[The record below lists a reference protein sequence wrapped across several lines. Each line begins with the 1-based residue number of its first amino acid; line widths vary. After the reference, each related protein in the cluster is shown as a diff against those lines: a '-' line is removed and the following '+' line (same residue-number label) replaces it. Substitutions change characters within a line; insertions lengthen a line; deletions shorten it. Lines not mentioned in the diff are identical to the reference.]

1 MIMDIKNFVLSAVK
15 GYKIELSEEQLDR
28 LQKYFELLLSWNE
41 KMNLTAI
48 IEPKEVA
55 IKHFADSLSV
65 LNYIDI
71 PQGASVIDVGTG
83 AGFPGL
89 VLKIA
94 RPDIKLTLLDSLNK
108 RLKFLDEVLNSLGL
122 DAELVHARAEEGGQ
136 SIELRECYDFAVSR
150 AVARLNMLCE
160 YCLPY
165 VRLSGKFIAFKGGE
179 SEEEIKSASKAIQ
192 TLGGKKKNVFTF
204 ELPENSGSRTL
215 VVIEKVQP
223 TPDKYPRQNGKIK
236 AKPL

>member
-1 MIMDIKNFVLSAVK
+1 MNIKNFVLLAVK
-15 GYKIELSEEQLDR
+15 DYKIELSEEQLDQ
-28 LQKYFELLLSWNE
+28 LQKYFELLVSWNE
-41 KMNLTAI
+41 KINLTAI
-48 IEPKEVA
+48 TEPNEVA
-55 IKHFADSLSV
+55 VKHFADSLSV
-65 LNYIDI
+65 FNYVDF
-71 PQGASVIDVGTG
+71 QKGASVIDVGTG

-108 RLKFLDEVLNSLGL
+108 RLKFLDEVLNTLGL
-122 DAELVHARAEEGGQ
+122 EAELVHARAEEGGHN
-136 SIELRECYDFAVSR
+136 IDLRECYDFAVSR
-150 AVARLNMLCE
+150 AVARLNVLCE

-179 SEEEIKSASKAIQ
+179 ADEEIKSASKAIQ
-192 TLGGKKKNVFTF
+192 ALGGKKTDVLYF

-236 AKPL
+236 AKPLK

>member
-1 MIMDIKNFVLSAVK
+1 MDIKEYILSAVK
-15 GYKIELSEEQLDR
+15 DFKIKLSEEQLSQ
-28 LQKYFELLLSWNE
+28 LETYFKLLVSWNE

-48 IEPKEVA
+48 TEPKDVA

-65 LNYIDI
+65 LNYVDI
-71 PQGASVIDVGTG
+71 PNNASIIDVGTG

-108 RLKFLDEVLNSLGL
+108 RLVFLEDVIDNLGL
-122 DAELVHARAEEGGQ
+122 DTQLIHSRAEEGGQ
-136 SIELRECYDFAVSR
+136 NIDLRECYDFAVSR
-150 AVARLNMLCE
+150 AVAQLNVLCE

-165 VRLSGKFIAFKGGE
+165 VRLSGNFIAFKGGE
-179 SEEEIKSASKAIQ
+179 SDDEIKNASKAIQ
-192 TLGGKKKNVFTF
+192 TLGGKKKNVYKFDLT
-204 ELPENSGSRTL
+204 ENSGSRTL

>member
-1 MIMDIKNFVLSAVK
+1 MDIKEYILSAVK
-15 GYKIELSEEQLDR
+15 DFKIKLSEEQLSQ
-28 LQKYFELLLSWNE
+28 LETYFKLLVSWNE

-48 IEPKEVA
+48 TEPKDVA

-65 LNYIDI
+65 LNYVDI
-71 PQGASVIDVGTG
+71 PNNASIIDVGTG
-83 AGFPGL
+83 AGFPGM

-108 RLKFLDEVLNSLGL
+108 RLVFLEDVLNNLGL
-122 DAELVHARAEEGGQ
+122 YAQLIHSRAEEGGQ
-136 SIELRECYDFAVSR
+136 NIDLRECYDFAVSR
-150 AVARLNMLCE
+150 AVAQLNVLCE

-165 VRLSGKFIAFKGGE
+165 VRLSGCFIAFKGGE
-179 SEEEIKSASKAIQ
+179 SDDEINNASKAIQ
-192 TLGGKKKNVFTF
+192 TLGGKKKNVYKFD
-204 ELPENSGSRTL
+204 LPENSGSRTL

-223 TPDKYPRQNGKIK
+223 TPDKFPRQNGKIK

>member
-1 MIMDIKNFVLSAVK
+1 MNIKNFVLSAVK
-15 GYKIELSEEQLDR
+15 DYKIELSEEQLDQ
-28 LQKYFELLLSWNE
+28 LQKYFELLVSWNE
-41 KMNLTAI
+41 KINLTAI
-48 IEPKEVA
+48 TEPNEVA
-55 IKHFADSLSV
+55 VKHFADSLSV
-65 LNYIDI
+65 FNYVDF
-71 PQGASVIDVGTG
+71 QKGASVIDVGTG

-108 RLKFLDEVLNSLGL
+108 RLKFLDEVLNTLGL
-122 DAELVHARAEEGGQ
+122 EAELVHARAEEGGHN
-136 SIELRECYDFAVSR
+136 IDLRECYDFAVSR
-150 AVARLNMLCE
+150 AVARLNVLCE

-179 SEEEIKSASKAIQ
+179 ADEEIKSASKAIQ
-192 TLGGKKKNVFTF
+192 ALGGKKTDVLYF

>member
-1 MIMDIKNFVLSAVK
+1 MNIKEYILSAIK
-15 GYKIELSEEQLDR
+15 GFKIELSEEQLSQ
-28 LQKYFELLLSWNE
+28 LENYYKLLVSWNE

-48 IEPKEVA
+48 TKPKDVA

-65 LNYIDI
+65 LNYVDI
-71 PQGASVIDVGTG
+71 PKGASIIDVGTG
-83 AGFPGL
+83 AGFPGM

-108 RLKFLDEVLNSLGL
+108 RLVFLEDVLDNLGIEAQL
-122 DAELVHARAEEGGQ
+122 IHSRAEEGGQ
-136 SIELRECYDFAVSR
+136 NIDLRECYDFAVSR
-150 AVARLNMLCE
+150 AVAQLNVLCE

-165 VRLSGKFIAFKGGE
+165 VRLSGSFIAFKGGE
-179 SEEEIKSASKAIQ
+179 SDGEIKNASKAIQ
-192 TLGGKKKNVFTF
+192 ILGGKNKNVYKFD
-204 ELPENSGSRTL
+204 LPENSGNRTL

>member
-1 MIMDIKNFVLSAVK
+1 MIMDIKAYILSAVK
-15 GYKIELSEEQLDR
+15 DFKIELSEEQLSQ
-28 LQKYFELLLSWNE
+28 LVVYYKLLVNWNE
-41 KMNLTAI
+41 KINLTAI
-48 IEPKEVA
+48 TEPKDVA
-55 IKHFADSLSV
+55 IKHFADSLSA
-65 LNYIDI
+65 LNYVDI
-71 PQGASVIDVGTG
+71 PNGASIIDVGTG

-108 RLKFLDEVLNSLGL
+108 RLVFLEDVLNNLGL
-122 DAELVHARAEEGGQ
+122 EANSIHSRAEEGGQ
-136 SIELRECYDFAVSR
+136 SIDLRECYDFAVSR
-150 AVARLNMLCE
+150 AVAQLNVLCE

-165 VRLSGKFIAFKGGE
+165 VRLSGSFIAFKGGD
-179 SEEEIKSASKAIQ
+179 SDEEIESASKAIQ
-192 TLGGKKKNVFTF
+192 TLGGKKKNVCKFK
-204 ELPENSGSRTL
+204 LPENSGSRTL

>member
-1 MIMDIKNFVLSAVK
+1 MDIKNFVLSAVK
-15 GYKIELSEEQLDR
+15 GYKIELSEEQLNQ
-28 LQKYFELLLSWNE
+28 LQKYFELLVSWNE
-41 KMNLTAI
+41 KINLTAI
-48 IEPKEVA
+48 TEPNEVA
-55 IKHFADSLSV
+55 VKHFADSLSV
-65 LNYIDI
+65 FNYVDF
-71 PQGASVIDVGTG
+71 QKGASVIDVGTG

-108 RLKFLDEVLNSLGL
+108 RLKFLDEVLNTLGL
-122 DAELVHARAEEGGQ
+122 EAELVHARAEEGGQ
-136 SIELRECYDFAVSR
+136 NIDLRECYDFAVSR
-150 AVARLNMLCE
+150 AVARLNVLCE

-179 SEEEIKSASKAIQ
+179 ADEEIKSASKAIQ
-192 TLGGKKKNVFTF
+192 ALGGKKTDVYGF

-236 AKPL
+236 AKPLK

>member
-1 MIMDIKNFVLSAVK
+1 MNIKKYILSAVK
-15 GYKIELSEEQLDR
+15 DFKIKLSEEQLSQ
-28 LQKYFELLLSWNE
+28 LETYFKLLVSWNE

-48 IEPKEVA
+48 TEPKDVA

-65 LNYIDI
+65 LNYVDI
-71 PQGASVIDVGTG
+71 PNNASIIDVGTG

-108 RLKFLDEVLNSLGL
+108 RLVFLEDVIDNLGL
-122 DAELVHARAEEGGQ
+122 DAQLIHSRAEEGGQ
-136 SIELRECYDFAVSR
+136 NIDLRECYDFAVSR
-150 AVARLNMLCE
+150 AVAQLNVLCE

-165 VRLSGKFIAFKGGE
+165 VRLSGNFIAFKGGE
-179 SEEEIKSASKAIQ
+179 SDDEIKNASKAIQ
-192 TLGGKKKNVFTF
+192 TLGGKKKNVYKFDLT
-204 ELPENSGSRTL
+204 ENSGSRTL

>member
-1 MIMDIKNFVLSAVK
+1 MNIKNFVLLAVK
-15 GYKIELSEEQLDR
+15 DYKIELSEEQLDQ
-28 LQKYFELLLSWNE
+28 LQKYFELLVSWNE
-41 KMNLTAI
+41 KINLTAI
-48 IEPKEVA
+48 TEPNEVA
-55 IKHFADSLSV
+55 VKHFADSLSV
-65 LNYIDI
+65 FNYVDF
-71 PQGASVIDVGTG
+71 QKGASVIDVGTG

-108 RLKFLDEVLNSLGL
+108 RLKFLDEVLNTLGL
-122 DAELVHARAEEGGQ
+122 EAELVHARAEEGGHN
-136 SIELRECYDFAVSR
+136 IDLRECYDFAVSR
-150 AVARLNMLCE
+150 AVARLNVLCE

-179 SEEEIKSASKAIQ
+179 ADEEIKSASKAIQ
-192 TLGGKKKNVFTF
+192 ALGGKKTDVYGF